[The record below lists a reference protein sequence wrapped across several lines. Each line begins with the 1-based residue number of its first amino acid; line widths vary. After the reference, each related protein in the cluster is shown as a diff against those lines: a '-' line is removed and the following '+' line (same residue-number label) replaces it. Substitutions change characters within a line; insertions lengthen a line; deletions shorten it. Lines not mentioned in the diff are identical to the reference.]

1 MSSQWTPVQRLAASR
16 ALLAE
21 ALREP
26 AWLLLM
32 RRLLYEKAKAKASPP
47 SGPH

>member
-1 MSSQWTPVQRLAASR
+1 MSGKWTPVQRLAASR
-16 ALLAE
+16 AMLAD

-32 RRLLYEKAKAKASPP
+32 RRVLNEKAKGKAPPP
-47 SGPH
+47 SGSP